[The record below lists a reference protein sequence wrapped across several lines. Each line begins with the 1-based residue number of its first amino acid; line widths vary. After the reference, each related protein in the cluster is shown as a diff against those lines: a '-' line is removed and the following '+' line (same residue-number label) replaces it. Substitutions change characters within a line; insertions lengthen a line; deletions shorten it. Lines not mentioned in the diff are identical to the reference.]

1 MTEQEKELMAVLE
14 KRFQNWIISKGT
26 EQSLCNDIKE
36 YIPLYIKKYET
47 NEELAKI
54 NISNLL
60 NTYQKDKTRLILH
73 SDINRLLAKYS
84 SSTAPVQQNATL
96 HSQQT
101 SLVSNIERVMQE
113 TIQQLTENKVLL
125 TEQID
130 LLKRQVELLEKK
142 LDDMQTTN
150 QQLKQ
155 QINTLQSKGVNISQQ
170 GQQWEYKVI
179 DPFRDGGC
187 YELTEDGDTKL
198 KKDIVNSSRS
208 RMTDND
214 WNLLASA
221 SWEFI
226 LSYSGGYNGSDGYV
240 LLRRPISV
248 RRYYEQKRKERLDLE
263 YQRKYNV
270 F

>member
-1 MTEQEKELMAVLE
+1 MTEQENERMTILE
-14 KRFQNWIISKGT
+14 KRFQNWITSEGT

-36 YIPLYIKKYET
+36 YIPLYIKKFEA

-54 NISNLL
+54 NISSLL
-60 NTYQKDKTRLILH
+60 NTYQKDITRLILQ

-84 SSTAPVQQNATL
+84 SPTSPVQQNSTPA
-96 HSQQT
+96 QQT
-101 SLVSNIERVMQE
+101 TNKMQ
-113 TIQQLTENKVLL
+113 
-125 TEQID
+125 EQID
-130 LLKRQVELLEKK
+130 FLTQQIEILQKK